1 MKNLYAFIIVSI
13 YISVLSTAIFFM
25 LSTSSQAYFSALTI
39 FNSIMIIQFPIL
51 IQILRDYKKC

>member
-13 YISVLSTAIFFM
+13 YISVLSTAIFVMF
-25 LSTSSQAYFSALTI
+25 STSSQAYFSASTI